1 MLVAA
6 LVLAALQGCAGG
18 PARSEAA
25 EATGAGLR
33 AVRVT
38 SVDDPGLE
46 LLDRERAAL
55 RDAGMTRVAMP
66 FGVLLAAD
74 AGMPPAYVVE
84 AAAILAEMMDQ
95 DLDGVADQ
103 PRTQAAPAAQ
113 SGWVR
118 EHLEDALTER
128 QRDAFRAA
136 ISCNTTRAAARTCGM
151 EPRDF
156 RRSLSSISRRARQLL
171 DQHPLLDDQEPPGSE
186 PGLTP

>member
-1 MLVAA
+1 M
-6 LVLAALQGCAGG
+6 
-18 PARSEAA
+18 
-25 EATGAGLR
+25 
-33 AVRVT
+33 
-38 SVDDPGLE
+38 
-46 LLDRERAAL
+46 
-55 RDAGMTRVAMP
+55 
-66 FGVLLAAD
+66 
-74 AGMPPAYVVE
+74 
-84 AAAILAEMMDQ
+84 